1 MAAPVAAFFNA
12 LYFIAYT
19 VLLIPCGN
27 GAAFNQLRRKNKMEY
42 QEYIKSN
49 PETLDKLAENFK
61 SFYVNDREYTGVDIS
76 KAAQDIRALSQK
88 GTNLQ
93 NQITNL
99 EQQLKAAQSYQEKL
113 SDVFEPLVANLFNS
127 KIDEFITGKL
137 ANEIDLAIDDS
148 STISDAV
155 NEIDDLKSQ
164 LDGFEID
171 GDQIAETVRD
181 MIRDGDITVSLDV
194 G

>member
-1 MAAPVAAFFNA
+1 
-12 LYFIAYT
+12 
-19 VLLIPCGN
+19 
-27 GAAFNQLRRKNKMEY
+27 MEY
-42 QEYIKSN
+42 QEKVKQYEDYIKSN
-49 PETLDKLAENFK
+49 PDLLDKLAENFK

-88 GTNLQ
+88 GINLQ

-99 EQQLKAAQSYQEKL
+99 EQKLKAAQSYQEKL

-148 STISDAV
+148 DTISTAV
-155 NEIDDLKSQ
+155 NDIDDLRNQ
-164 LDGFEID
+164 IDGFEID

-181 MIRDGDITVSLDV
+181 MIRDGDISVNLEV
-194 G
+194 N

>member
-1 MAAPVAAFFNA
+1 MKE
-12 LYFIAYT
+12 
-19 VLLIPCGN
+19 
-27 GAAFNQLRRKNKMEY
+27 KNKMEY

-49 PETLDKLAENFK
+49 PDHLEKLANSFK
-61 SFYVNDREYTGVDIS
+61 DFSDGPYSFNGEDIS

-88 GTNLQ
+88 GINLQ

-127 KIDEFITGKL
+127 KMDEFISNKL
-137 ANEIDLAIDDS
+137 SPEVDLLIDENDTV
-148 STISDAV
+148 STAV
-155 NEIDDLKSQ
+155 NDIDDLRSQ

-171 GDQIAETVRD
+171 GDQIADTVRQ
-181 MIRDGDITVSLDV
+181 MISDGDITVRLDV

>member
-1 MAAPVAAFFNA
+1 
-12 LYFIAYT
+12 
-19 VLLIPCGN
+19 
-27 GAAFNQLRRKNKMEY
+27 MEY
-42 QEYIKSN
+42 QENQNIS
-49 PETLDKLAENFK
+49 PEYLEKLAFDYKTDNQK
-61 SFYVNDREYTGVDIS
+61 AIS
-76 KAAQDIRALSQK
+76 SDLYNVANTLKLKNKMFDERK
-88 GTNLQ
+88 K
-93 NQITNL
+93 QIENL
-99 EQQLKAAQSYQEKL
+99 ERQTKDLKEQLEAAQSYQEKL

-171 GDQIAETVRD
+171 GDQIADTVRQ
-181 MIRDGDITVSLDV
+181 MISDGDITVRLDV

>member
-1 MAAPVAAFFNA
+1 MEYKENENISPEYLEKLAFDYKVDNQKAISIDLYNVASTLKF
-12 LYFIAYT
+12 
-19 VLLIPCGN
+19 
-27 GAAFNQLRRKNKMEY
+27 KNKMF
-42 QEYIKSN
+42 
-49 PETLDKLAENFK
+49 D
-61 SFYVNDREYTGVDIS
+61 DRKKEIE
-76 KAAQDIRALSQK
+76 
-88 GTNLQ
+88 
-93 NQITNL
+93 NL
-99 EQQLKAAQSYQEKL
+99 ERQTKDLKEQLEAAKSYQEKL
-113 SDVFEPLVANLFNS
+113 SDVFEPLVSNLFNT

-181 MIRDGDITVSLDV
+181 MIRDGDISVNLEV
-194 G
+194 N

>member
-1 MAAPVAAFFNA
+1 MAAFFIT
-12 LYFIAYT
+12 LYFIAYK
-19 VLLIPCGN
+19 VLFIYCGN

-42 QEYIKSN
+42 QEYKPSDPEYLNRLAADYKTEGRDETSKDIYAASSTIK
-49 PETLDKLAENFK
+49 E
-61 SFYVNDREYTGVDIS
+61 
-76 KAAQDIRALSQK
+76 QK
-88 GTNLQ
+88 TK
-93 NQITNL
+93 IDNL
-99 EQQLKAAQSYQEKL
+99 ERQTNDLKEQLEAAKSYQEKL
-113 SDVFEPLVANLFNS
+113 NDVFEPLVANLFNS

-181 MIRDGDITVSLDV
+181 MIRDGDITVSLDIT
-194 G
+194 

>member
-1 MAAPVAAFFNA
+1 
-12 LYFIAYT
+12 
-19 VLLIPCGN
+19 
-27 GAAFNQLRRKNKMEY
+27 MEY

-49 PETLDKLAENFK
+49 PEALDKLAENFK

-88 GTNLQ
+88 GINLQ

-113 SDVFEPLVANLFNS
+113 NEVFEPLVTNLFNT

-148 STISDAV
+148 DTISTAV
-155 NEIDDLKSQ
+155 NDIDDLRSQ

-181 MIRDGDITVSLDV
+181 MIRDGDISVNLEV
-194 G
+194 N

>member
-1 MAAPVAAFFNA
+1 MVPR
-12 LYFIAYT
+12 
-19 VLLIPCGN
+19 LINYEG
-27 GAAFNQLRRKNKMEY
+27 KNKMEY

-49 PETLDKLAENFK
+49 PEALDKLAENFK

-88 GTNLQ
+88 GINLQ

-113 SDVFEPLVANLFNS
+113 NEVFEPLVANLFNT
-127 KIDEFITGKL
+127 KMDEFITGKL

-148 STISDAV
+148 DTISEAV
-155 NEIDDLKSQ
+155 NDIEDLRTQ

-171 GDQIAETVRD
+171 GDQIADTVRQ
-181 MIRDGDITVSLDV
+181 MISDGDISVNLEV
-194 G
+194 N